1 MPPFWWIFLIMGMS
15 NGDAHEFDVSENK
28 VFSASLECSPRYR
41 TTDKIECQF
50 NLKNDGQRDFSVLKW
65 RTPLVQLTS
74 DCLSVTRNGKE
85 IPYDG
90 ISIKRSTPGPDQF
103 VLVVVGQTV
112 SSTFEVSEGYDM
124 SKAGTYSVAVD
135 TNIEYAVG
143 SVKGMNEPGK
153 PGIDIK
159 ISHLSS
165 PAVSFQVVGR
175 KAGNG
180 TSGQRARSLER
191 GNKRILSVGNFL
203 KRRGAYSLGPV
214 VVGNAAQIEETKEI
228 HRATYNKVASVYFD
242 LVSSSNPLGNHL
254 ITWFGGSTYKQDV
267 IWTYQHV
274 WYYLQVDTIKY
285 VFNGDRCRGGMYA
298 YTYKGTRTVYLCS
311 VYENASKYSGFDN
324 KLGILVHELSHA
336 IAYTDDI
343 GYGVSFCKQLA
354 QSNPSSAA
362 KNADNYEYFIES
374 LL

>member
-1 MPPFWWIFLIMGMS
+1 MGVT
-15 NGDAHEFDVSENK
+15 NANAYEDVEFDVSESK
-28 VFSASLECSPRYR
+28 VFSASLACSPRYR

-50 NLKNDGQRDFSVLKW
+50 RLKNEGQRDFSVFKW

-74 DCLSVTRNGKE
+74 DCLSVTRNGNK

-90 ISIKRSTPGPDQF
+90 IVIKRSTPGPDQF
-103 VLVVVGQTV
+103 VPVAVGQTV
-112 SSTFEVSEGYDM
+112 SSTFDVSEGYGI
-124 SKAGTYSVAVD
+124 SKAGTYSIAVD
-135 TNIEYAVG
+135 TYIEYAVD
-143 SVKGMNEPGK
+143 SAKGMNEPGK

-159 ISHLSS
+159 ISRISS
-165 PAVSFQVVGR
+165 PTVSFQIVGR

-191 GNKRILSVGNFL
+191 ENKRILSVTNSL
-203 KRRGAYSLGPV
+203 NRREGYPLDPV
-214 VVGNAAQIEETKEI
+214 VEGNAARIEETKEI
-228 HRATYNKVASVYFD
+228 HRATYNKIVEVYWD

-267 IWTYQHV
+267 TRTYLHV
-274 WYYLQVDTIKY
+274 GYYLQVDKIKY
-285 VFNGDRCRGGMYA
+285 VFGGYHCGGGVYA

-311 VYENASKYSGFDN
+311 VYENAAKYSGFDN

-343 GYGVSFCKQLA
+343 GYGVSFCKELA
-354 QSNPSSAA
+354 KSDPESAA
-362 KNADNYEYFIES
+362 KNAENYEYFIES

>member
-1 MPPFWWIFLIMGMS
+1 MPPFWLIFLMMGMS
-15 NGDAHEFDVSENK
+15 NGDAYEDIEFDVSETK

-41 TTDKIECQF
+41 TTDKIECKF

-74 DCLSVTRNGKE
+74 DCLSVTRNGNK

-90 ISIKRSTPGPDQF
+90 VSIKRSTPGPDQF

-112 SSTFEVSEGYDM
+112 SSTFEVSEGYDT

-135 TNIEYAVG
+135 TYIEYAVG

-191 GNKRILSVGNFL
+191 GNKRILSVGNFR
-203 KRRGAYSLGPV
+203 KRDSLDPV

-228 HRATYNKVASVYFD
+228 HHATYNKVASVYWD

-254 ITWFGGSTYKQDV
+254 KTWFGGSTYKQNV
-267 IWTYQHV
+267 IRTYQHV
-274 WYYLQVDTIKY
+274 GYYLQVDTIKY
-285 VFNGDRCRGGMYA
+285 VFGHPSCRSNWYA
-298 YTYKGTRTVYLCS
+298 FTYMGSRTIYLCYYYKVS
-311 VYENASKYSGFDN
+311 PKYSGLDS
-324 KLGILVHELSHA
+324 KLGTIVHELSHA
-336 IAYTDDI
+336 LAYTDDF

-354 QSNPSSAA
+354 KINPKSAA
-362 KNADNYEYFIES
+362 NNAENYLYFVTS
-374 LL
+374 L